1 MGFLNPAWFEN
12 FSTEDSR
19 YNAYVKF
26 LIGYFLAIIAASFIS
41 EVVSETLGT
50 LFLIALDIFVL
61 YAAVILWHKSG
72 MFKLLFKLVTGL
84 FLSLVIGSFIIAL
97 TGGVGII
104 FMMLAAIFINRRRL
118 NFVKKYQRYI
128 WIPVTVLVLSVV
140 IAVITFLLF
149 TPYVSTRNDFFIA
162 LLLANSTIG
171 LTSQIIGII
180 ATVMFAKREQKR
192 GMPFLSFF
200 KLTFTV
206 PLTFLFYITAVFT
219 MAIHFFDFGDGTDA
233 TDGAGLMTDPMSD
246 PTLLAPEGFHGEG
259 LTATVDN
266 NSTFEN
272 YSSSSPNFVDIN
284 NQNVSN
290 NSDDTQFSQN
300 ENFTTHQQVDS
311 QNNPAMQ
318 EAQRLADNVHNRSE
332 QNSGNNFRITDS
344 QGVRTAVEVQN
355 GQILDERGIH
365 VGRVTTNPLG
375 DTEIQNMSGR
385 PIVRSDGENIFD
397 ENQMPIDEN
406 IRIENGIIY
415 DRDTGR
421 IIGHIE
427 RSNH

>member
-1 MGFLNPAWFEN
+1 MA
-12 FSTEDSR
+12 T
-19 YNAYVKF
+19 
-26 LIGYFLAIIAASFIS
+26 
-41 EVVSETLGT
+41 
-50 LFLIALDIFVL
+50 
-61 YAAVILWHKSG
+61 
-72 MFKLLFKLVTGL
+72 
-84 FLSLVIGSFIIAL
+84 LVI
-97 TGGVGII
+97 
-104 FMMLAAIFINRRRL
+104 
-118 NFVKKYQRYI
+118 
-128 WIPVTVLVLSVV
+128 
-140 IAVITFLLF
+140 
-149 TPYVSTRNDFFIA
+149 
-162 LLLANSTIG
+162 
-171 LTSQIIGII
+171 
-180 ATVMFAKREQKR
+180 FARHEQKSR
-192 GMPFLSFF
+192 MPFLSFY
-200 KLTFTV
+200 KLMFTV

-246 PTLLAPEGFHGEG
+246 PTLLAPEGFHGED

-272 YSSSSPNFVDIN
+272 YSSSSPNFVDIH

-397 ENQMPIDEN
+397 ENQIPIDEN
-406 IRIENGIIY
+406 VRVENGIIY

-421 IIGHIE
+421 IIGYVD
-427 RSNH
+427 RQNS